1 MTKKSKNEAP
11 PKKTMS
17 PKKSKQLDS
26 AYIDA
31 MFARFSDAAAPT
43 IDKRKEL
50 LAKVAGS
57 IAAGLVTSP
66 SPSIATPSTMAMA
79 AVDIAE
85 EILKK
90 VGISDESSAETSAS
104 SSADVGQAS

>member
-1 MTKKSKNEAP
+1 MATKKSKS
-11 PKKTMS
+11 KKQALKRIPM
-17 PKKSKQLDS
+17 
-26 AYIDA
+26 
-31 MFARFSDAAAPT
+31 AAPMM
-43 IDKRKEL
+43 IDPRKEL

-85 EILKK
+85 AILKQACIPS
-90 VGISDESSAETSAS
+90 VESESSSPTGDAAVGAAS
-104 SSADVGQAS
+104 

>member
-1 MTKKSKNEAP
+1 MKKSKSANE
-11 PKKTMS
+11 KK
-17 PKKSKQLDS
+17 KQS
-26 AYIDA
+26 VRMKIDGEA
-31 MFARFSDAAAPT
+31 LNGSFPAAAS
-43 IDKRKEL
+43 INKRKEL
-50 LAKVAGS
+50 LARVAGS

-90 VGISDESSAETSAS
+90 AGIPSVEPHAETSAS
-104 SSADVGQAS
+104 GSADVGQAS